1 MGSPGGFF
9 FGARIPKNDSIPL
22 LEMSLGKY
30 LWSHS
35 RNIDVTA
42 CGNFIKYS
50 IYLHTEKDMLSH
62 LAYHTIGTDHI
73 ELVYHTKPPL
83 VFVPQASF
91 AKPQASFAKPS
102 KPIFT
107 LEKIKLTKLDGLRL

>member
-1 MGSPGGFF
+1 
-9 FGARIPKNDSIPL
+9 
-22 LEMSLGKY
+22 
-30 LWSHS
+30 
-35 RNIDVTA
+35 
-42 CGNFIKYS
+42 
-50 IYLHTEKDMLSH
+50 MLSH

-91 AKPQASFAKPS
+91 AKPQASFAKPQASFAKPQASFAKPS

>member
-1 MGSPGGFF
+1 
-9 FGARIPKNDSIPL
+9 
-22 LEMSLGKY
+22 MSLGKY